1 LSTSVKQRPTYYL
14 SIFFIF
20 VIINALAFI
29 ANAEEQTNNKLSD
42 TDNGGFLEITSGI
55 AALNSRYVDAPKSV
69 GSVTDLRFRYYW
81 NNFFLEYEGFKG
93 LGFPGVG
100 YNFYNQDSWM
110 LDVFLTETHPA
121 ILWNEGDYIE
131 NGIINEQDGLT
142 GITPRKSDNRWSLR
156 ATRFINDTT
165 ALRIL
170 IASESDINGI
180 DYSSPYFAAWYGIT
194 WQHQNINFHST
205 FNVQYDNAQTLD
217 YYYGVSG
224 QDISDKF
231 TAYTASSGVSVSAEL
246 GITYPLA
253 IDWLLESSF
262 KITRLP
268 NSIYN
273 SPLIDTRF
281 ETYTQLSLT
290 YVLF

>member
-1 LSTSVKQRPTYYL
+1 MSTSVKQRPTYYL